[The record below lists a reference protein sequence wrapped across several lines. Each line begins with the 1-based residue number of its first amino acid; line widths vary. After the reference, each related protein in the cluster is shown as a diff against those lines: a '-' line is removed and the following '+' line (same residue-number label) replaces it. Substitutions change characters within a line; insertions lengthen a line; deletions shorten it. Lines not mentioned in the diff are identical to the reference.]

1 MNEENKYQ
9 GIWLD
14 RRNAY
19 VFSYTDRKLKTQ
31 HIDSEIDSRPRY
43 DGEGKS
49 SGRFGDQHLDKDKKQ
64 DLRLKDQM
72 NQYLKRV
79 EEAVDP
85 ESDLVL
91 FGPAD
96 TKNKLEKSANLPNLK
111 GVVAADKMTE
121 NQMAAWVR
129 EYFGIEH

>member
-1 MNEENKYQ
+1 MKEENKYQ

-14 RRNAY
+14 RKMAY
-19 VFSYTDRKLKTQ
+19 IFSYNDRNLSTKK
-31 HIDSEIDSRPRY
+31 IESEIDSRPRY

-64 DLRLKDQM
+64 DLRMKDQM
-72 NQYLKRV
+72 NNYLKRV

-85 ESDLVL
+85 DSELVL

-96 TKNKLEKSANLPNLK
+96 TKNKLEKSAHLPNLK
-111 GVVAADKMTE
+111 GVVAADKMTK

-129 EYFGIEH
+129 DYFGIDH